1 MHDLI
6 CGKLLGD
13 GCLVKQSSRKP
24 RFQFTHCI
32 NDIEYSWHCY
42 EHLSSF
48 LPLNPPKYKK
58 NIDSRVISGFTE
70 SYYVQSRTSEEICR
84 LYELWYPRSKKE
96 IPFSYIEEHFTERTL
111 AWWYQDDGHLKSQ
124 NGIPRKIIL
133 STDCFSIE
141 ENQFLIKF
149 LKKKYDLFFSKDAQ
163 NRLILYDQF
172 QIIFFL
178 TLIDPHIHSSM
189 NRKKLIFSKARQIAE
204 RTTISLSSE
213 INITHPTA
221 EINSKYKN
229 LSFLVALIENQI
241 NLYEN
246 YKISKPSS
254 VKRYQIKITED
265 SRTTLSYL
273 KQKTGLTINQL
284 TEWCFRL

>member
-1 MHDLI
+1 MHDLL

-24 RFQFTHCI
+24 RFQFTHCKK
-32 NDIEYSWHCY
+32 DVEYSWHCY

-58 NIDSRVISGFTE
+58 NIDARVKSGFTE

-111 AWWYQDDGHLKSQ
+111 AWWYQDDGHFKTQ

-133 STDCFSIE
+133 STESFSTE
-141 ENQFLIKF
+141 ENQFLINF
-149 LKKKYDLFFSKDAQ
+149 LKKKYNLFLLKDAQ

-189 NRKKLIFSKARQIAE
+189 NRKKLIFSKERKIAE

-229 LSFLVALIENQI
+229 LSFLVALIENPI
-241 NLYEN
+241 KLYDN

-254 VKRYQIKITED
+254 VKRYQIKINED

-284 TEWCFRL
+284 TEWCFLL